1 MGIGKKTSTATAV
14 ALAVLALTS
23 CASSNGGPTTA
34 EQQVQALPATFTK
47 QHLNWQQCPASA
59 KGINEIRCAL
69 LTVPVDYNSPTGRTM
84 KVAVDEIPAA
94 GKDEG
99 VIFTNPGGPGGEG
112 ITLPIGVA
120 VADPKLHEHFDFVG
134 MNPRGFGAYKGLGA
148 GATKLTCTDQ
158 QVKVTPIKFPEW
170 TTEALRAQ
178 ASASQEQEAQCEA
191 TSDGLR
197 QYVTTP
203 NTARDMDLLRT
214 VLGQQK
220 IDYYGV
226 SYGTY
231 LGATYGTMFPD
242 DLNRMVLDGSM
253 SPLTTW
259 YEQSVPDNETALF
272 NFNQFA
278 DWAVKNKQGLGD
290 SPAAVREE
298 VNNLYKDL
306 QTNSE
311 GGYEHAEFAN
321 AVGVFS
327 RNRPGWKQFA
337 TSIRN
342 ALNQVRGKKPNP
354 AVSQDV
360 AEAEAQTQ
368 PDTKEADEGLSVG
381 VYSAV
386 TCDWPWPKA
395 DDAGYRVYQ
404 DNMNYWDKTF
414 PYGGTVS
421 AVGPSA
427 CTFSKT
433 EADLPKITSRAG
445 YPQGLVVNADGDT
458 QTPLSTAQEM
468 AKTLDFDLITVTDD
482 GTHGLSFHGNTCV
495 DNAVTNY
502 FLTGKLPGDITCPTA
517 AGPNDTE
524 SLTQAEDHLS
534 QTTPLPRQ
542 HHASALPAAAVPS
555 GADAVLAGKVPGS
568 TKVLPSGPASTAMC
582 NALPLANW
590 FHAMNHW
597 VHPLSQVPAR
607 GLPVIVTGSPGTS
620 ML

>member
-1 MGIGKKTSTATAV
+1 
-14 ALAVLALTS
+14 
-23 CASSNGGPTTA
+23 
-34 EQQVQALPATFTK
+34 
-47 QHLNWQQCPASA
+47 
-59 KGINEIRCAL
+59 
-69 LTVPVDYNSPTGRTM
+69 
-84 KVAVDEIPAA
+84 
-94 GKDEG
+94 
-99 VIFTNPGGPGGEG
+99 
-112 ITLPIGVA
+112 
-120 VADPKLHEHFDFVG
+120 
-134 MNPRGFGAYKGLGA
+134 
-148 GATKLTCTDQ
+148 
-158 QVKVTPIKFPEW
+158 
-170 TTEALRAQ
+170 
-178 ASASQEQEAQCEA
+178 
-191 TSDGLR
+191 
-197 QYVTTP
+197 
-203 NTARDMDLLRT
+203 
-214 VLGQQK
+214 
-220 IDYYGV
+220 
-226 SYGTY
+226 
-231 LGATYGTMFPD
+231 
-242 DLNRMVLDGSM
+242 M

-337 TSIRN
+337 T
-342 ALNQVRGKKPNP
+342 
-354 AVSQDV
+354 
-360 AEAEAQTQ
+360 
-368 PDTKEADEGLSVG
+368 
-381 VYSAV
+381 
-386 TCDWPWPKA
+386 
-395 DDAGYRVYQ
+395 
-404 DNMNYWDKTF
+404 NMNYWDKTF

-427 CTFSKT
+427 CTFNSN
-433 EADLPKITSRAG
+433 DVGLPTITSRAG